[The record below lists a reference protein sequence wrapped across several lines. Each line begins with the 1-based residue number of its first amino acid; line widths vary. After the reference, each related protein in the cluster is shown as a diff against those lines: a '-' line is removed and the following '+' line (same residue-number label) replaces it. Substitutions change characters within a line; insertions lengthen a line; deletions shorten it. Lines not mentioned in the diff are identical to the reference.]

1 MANSIALAKKYVPL
15 LDEVYKAAAK
25 TSILDAP
32 AGLTREAMNVNEIL
46 IPKIALQGLGDYSKA
61 NGFVAGDVTFA
72 WETHTFTQDRGRRFV
87 IDRMDDME
95 TLDMAFAS
103 TAGQFVRTQVVPELD
118 AYRFATLAA
127 AAGNSAT
134 PATLSA
140 SDAMEAIDTGLET
153 MENAEVS
160 LDGVVI
166 FLTPAVKKYLKQSDL
181 ISREFVTNVGSRAIN
196 RDFDTLDGIPVVTV
210 PQGRFYTGIT
220 LYDGTTGGQEAGGYI
235 KTATTGKDINF
246 MIVDVDSILGV
257 VKNAMPRV
265 FDPDTFQDADAW
277 AFDYR
282 LYHDI
287 FVPDNKVN
295 GIYLHNKA

>member
-1 MANSIALAKKYVPL
+1 MANSIALAKKYIPL

-25 TSILDAP
+25 SSILDAP
-32 AGLTREAMNVNEIL
+32 EGLTREAMNVNEIL
-46 IPKIALQGLGDYSKA
+46 IPKIVLQGLGDYSKA
-61 NGFVAGDVTFA
+61 NGFVSGDVTFS

-134 PATLSA
+134 PATLTA
-140 SDAMEAIDTGLET
+140 STALQAIDTGLKT
-153 MENAEVS
+153 MMDAEVMVENI
-160 LDGVVI
+160 VV
-166 FLTPAVKKYLKQSDL
+166 FLTPEVYTFLKQSDL
-181 ISREFVTNVGSRAIN
+181 ITRYFITNVGSRVIN
-196 RDFDTLDGIPVVTV
+196 RDVETLDGKPIVVV
-210 PQGRFYTGIT
+210 PQGRFYTQIT

-235 KTATTGKDINF
+235 KTVTTGKDINF
-246 MIVDVDSILGV
+246 MLVDVEAILGV
-257 VKNAMPRV
+257 VKTAMPRI
-265 FDPDTFQDADAW
+265 FSPDVFQDADAW